1 MSDRLVV
8 PGQPAAPA
16 PEQVR
21 VSHSEPILG
30 ADGRLYE
37 LRIEGTADLV
47 RGPLGRFLDLAE
59 QIAAEGGVV
68 PSEVRD
74 VLDRLAA
81 GG

>member
-1 MSDRLVV
+1 MSDRLVD
-8 PGQPAAPA
+8 PGQPAPPD

-21 VSHSEPILG
+21 VMHTEPVMGL
-30 ADGRLYE
+30 DGRLYE

-59 QIAAEGGVV
+59 RVEAEGGVV
-68 PSEVRD
+68 PPEIRD
-74 VLDRLAA
+74 VLDRLTA